1 MGLTKSSS
9 MTGYSKIEQK
19 SFSEDGFTSDDA
31 IVFDGDKI
39 ISIMTSIKKKL
50 GEISTTYGKIADL
63 YGQALKC
70 TASKKKMDTSTGDG
84 KTMNSLKKKADARAD
99 VCKTRKQQLISK
111 IESLKITLDAINDYN
126 TQNLVS
132 SSKDVNALNEQEND

>member
-1 MGLTKSSS
+1 MGLTKNSS
-9 MTGYSKIEQK
+9 MNGYSKIEQK
-19 SFSEDGFTSDDA
+19 SFSEDGFTSNDA

-39 ISIMTSIKKKL
+39 LSIMTSIKKKL
-50 GEISTTYGKIADL
+50 GEISNTYAKVADL

-70 TASKKKMDTSTGDG
+70 NG
-84 KTMNSLKKKADARAD
+84 KTMNNLKKKADARAA

-111 IESLKITLDAINDYN
+111 IETLKITLDVINDYN

-132 SSKDVNALNEQEND
+132 SSKDINSLNEQEND